1 MTRARALSLLAS
13 DGLSLEE
20 RAFTLDELGAAREA
34 YTSSNGAMIAPVLS
48 LDGRPIG
55 SGVPGPMTRKVQAAY
70 YRYIGADLDA
80 LDWL

>member
-1 MTRARALSLLAS
+1 
-13 DGLSLEE
+13 
-20 RAFTLDELGAAREA
+20 
-34 YTSSNGAMIAPVLS
+34 MIAPVLS